1 MEQIMN
7 FIYKAIIVNLAIAAA
22 LFILV
27 CEKNT
32 GIQKVDDNKFVQIY
46 CDIVTLSD
54 IIKPEARKLL
64 IDSVLTHYQVSKE
77 SYYATKKSYDENNEK
92 WSRIYEKIVAELEKR
107 AGELKESKE
116 EKAENEEIKKE
127 TKSQDE
133 GRLKIKDKNNE
144 QP

>member
-1 MEQIMN
+1 MN